1 MKHAKPSRPCSRA
14 VLHATRS
21 TAPCGHLKRGCHN
34 GPYGNSQGWVRL
46 ARSPPPI
53 PFPRSE
59 EHTSELQSLMRISYA
74 VFCLKKKTDIYKTTN
89 HTPTYT
95 QQHMKSH

>member
-53 PFPRSE
+53 PFPLPTRPSWKPPRSA
-59 EHTSELQSLMRISYA
+59 EHTSELHSLMRISYA
-74 VFCLKKKTDIYKTTN
+74 VFCLKTKIENTTYMTQ
-89 HTPTYT
+89 HT
-95 QQHMKSH
+95 